1 MLRIQPLVSS
11 AISMNKD
18 ISSSVP
24 SVRIIARWILP
35 LILCIGLIA
44 AVSCTGR
51 QTATSNQTNSN
62 ASPKSPPK
70 DPSGEPPLATKNTT
84 FKADPNPIQ
93 VCDGSGLGITT
104 LTYDSKGPTAV
115 QVQVGSPNGV
125 GGLLA
130 HSAPKGSVKT
140 GKWVSNGM
148 IFYLQDASQGRTA
161 TPENTLATVTVSI
174 TNAGCP

>member
-1 MLRIQPLVSS
+1 
-11 AISMNKD
+11 MNKD
-18 ISSSVP
+18 FSRSVP
-24 SVRIIARWILP
+24 GVRIIARWAMP

-44 AVSCTGR
+44 ISGCTGR
-51 QTATSNQTNSN
+51 LTATTSSQTNSN

-70 DPSGEPPLATKNTT
+70 DPSGEPPLATKTTT

-93 VCDGSGLGITT
+93 VCDGSGLGVTT
-104 LTYDSKGPTAV
+104 LIYDSKGPTAV

-140 GKWVSNGM
+140 GKWVTNGM
-148 IFYLQDASQGRTA
+148 IFYLQDASQGRTS
-161 TPENTLATVTVSI
+161 TPENTLATVTVNV
-174 TNAGCP
+174 TNVGCP